1 MSGMSWMSP
10 GDLGAEVHETHTGL
24 VALVGGRAFKVKK
37 PVVTGF
43 LDFST
48 PQRRED
54 ACRREVELN
63 RRLAPSSYLGLGHFH
78 SPSGE
83 DEPVIVMRRYPDDER
98 LSAMVRAGVP
108 VERWLVSIA
117 DVVARFHARAARGP
131 SIDREATPAALTDR
145 WQQNLAE
152 LRRHAGTVLSDE
164 SIIETERLA
173 MQFLSGREPLFAAR
187 IAAHRIVDGHGDL
200 LSQDIFCTDEG
211 PMLLDCLEFD
221 DGLRYV
227 DGIDDAAF
235 LAMDL
240 EFLGRP
246 DLAALFLEEY
256 CVRAEDVAAR
266 SLRHFCIAYRA
277 VVRALVD
284 CVRFDQGH
292 PEAAA
297 DARLHLSIAL
307 AHLRSASV
315 KLVVVGGGPG
325 TGKTT
330 VARGLAEKI
339 GAQVISTDEVRRE
352 LVRSGEVEGRAGEL
366 GAGLYAPEKVS
377 AVYDEVLYR
386 ARTWLGAGHT
396 VVVDGTW
403 RDSGQR
409 DRAHTV
415 AAETY
420 STIVE
425 LRCTLPVSEAKR
437 RIAAR
442 TGSASD
448 VTPAM
453 ADELAGWEA
462 DWPSAHPVDTGGG
475 AGRRCGPGL
484 PGVRRPVE
492 VTDRRRSAPA

>member
-1 MSGMSWMSP
+1 MSGMPSTAT
-10 GDLGAEVHETHTGL
+10 GGLGAEVHETHTGL

-37 PVVTGF
+37 PVVTDF

-48 PQRRED
+48 QDRREA

-63 RRLAPSSYLGLGHFH
+63 RRLAPSSYLGLGQFQ
-78 SPSGE
+78 SPSG
-83 DEPVIVMRRYPDDER
+83 DTEPVIVMRRYPDDER
-98 LSAMVRAGVP
+98 LSALVRAGAP

-117 DVVARFHARAARGP
+117 EVVARFHARAERGP
-131 SIDREATPAALTDR
+131 AIDREATPAVLTAR

-164 SIIETERLA
+164 SIIEIERLA
-173 MQFLSGREPLFAAR
+173 MQYLAGREPLFAAR
-187 IAAHRIVDGHGDL
+187 IAAHRVVDGHGDL
-200 LSQDIFCTDEG
+200 LSQDIFCTGEG

-221 DGLRYV
+221 DRLRYV

-256 CVRAEDVAAR
+256 CRRAEDVAAR
-266 SLRHFCIAYRA
+266 TLRHFCIAYRA
-277 VVRALVD
+277 TVRAKVD
-284 CVRFDQGH
+284 CVRVDQGH
-292 PEAAA
+292 PDAAA

-307 AHLRSASV
+307 ARLRSASV
-315 KLVVVGGGPG
+315 KLVVIGGGPG

-330 VARGLAEKI
+330 VAHGLAEKI

-352 LVRSGEVEGRAGEL
+352 LISSGEIEGRSGGL
-366 GAGLYAPEKVS
+366 GTGLYAPEKIS
-377 AVYDEVLYR
+377 AVYDEVLHR
-386 ARTWLGAGHT
+386 ARTWLGAGHP

-403 RDSGQR
+403 REGGHRSQ
-409 DRAHTV
+409 AHAV

-420 STIVE
+420 SPIVE
-425 LRCTLPVSEAKR
+425 LRCTLPISEAQR
-437 RIAAR
+437 RIADR

-448 VTPAM
+448 ASPAM
-453 ADELAGWEA
+453 AAELSGWEA
-462 DWPSAHPVDTGGG
+462 DWPGAHRVDT
-475 AGRRCGPGL
+475 AG
-484 PGVRRPVE
+484 
-492 VTDRRRSAPA
+492 APADAVAEAYRVYVGL